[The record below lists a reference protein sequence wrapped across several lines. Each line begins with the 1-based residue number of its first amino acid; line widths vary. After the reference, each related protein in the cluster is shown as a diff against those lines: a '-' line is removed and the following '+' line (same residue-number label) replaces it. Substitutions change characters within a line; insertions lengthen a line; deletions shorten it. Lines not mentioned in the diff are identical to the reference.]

1 LAEET
6 PVDFDDIVESIRHK
20 DDRYQPDAFQFV
32 REALDYRVTRLDN
45 RRHISGRE
53 LLEGVRNLA
62 LDRYGPMARS
72 VLNHWGINTGEDVGN
87 IVFHLV
93 EAGVMSKTDQDS
105 MADFS
110 GVIRFDEQF
119 ESDYRW
125 Y

>member
-1 LAEET
+1 MPEET
-6 PVDFDDIVESIRHK
+6 PVDFDEIVESIRLR
-20 DDRYQPDAFQFV
+20 DNRYQPDAFQFV
-32 REALDYRVTRLDN
+32 REALDYRVTRLEN

-53 LLEGVRNLA
+53 LLEGVRHLA

-72 VLNHWGINTGEDVGN
+72 VLNHWGIHAGEDVGN

-93 EAGVMSKTDQDS
+93 DAGVMSKTDQDS
-105 MADFS
+105 MVDFS

>member
-1 LAEET
+1 LPEET
-6 PVDFDDIVESIRHK
+6 PVDFDEIVESIRLR
-20 DDRYQPDAFQFV
+20 DNRYQPDAFQFV
-32 REALDYRVTRLDN
+32 REALDYRVTRLEN

-53 LLEGVRNLA
+53 LIEGVRHLA
-62 LDRYGPMARS
+62 LERYGPMARS
-72 VLNHWGINTGEDVGN
+72 VLNHWGINVGEDVGN

-93 EAGVMSKTDQDS
+93 DAGVMSKTDQDS
-105 MADFS
+105 MADFT

>member
-1 LAEET
+1 LPEET
-6 PVDFDDIVESIRHK
+6 PVDFDEIVESIRLK
-20 DDRYQPDAFQFV
+20 DNRYQPDAFQFV
-32 REALDYRVTRLDN
+32 REALDYRVTRLEN

-53 LLEGVRNLA
+53 LLEGVRQLA
-62 LDRYGPMARS
+62 LERYGPMARS
-72 VLNHWGINTGEDVGN
+72 VLNHWGVNVGEDVGN

-93 EAGVMSKTDQDS
+93 DAGVMSKTDQDS

-110 GVIRFDEQF
+110 GVIRFDAQF

>member
-1 LAEET
+1 LPEET
-6 PVDFDDIVESIRHK
+6 PVDFDEIVESIRLR
-20 DDRYQPDAFQFV
+20 DNRYQPDAFQFV
-32 REALDYRVTRLDN
+32 REALDYRVTRLEN

-53 LLEGVRNLA
+53 LIEGVRHLA
-62 LDRYGPMARS
+62 LERYVPMARS
-72 VLNHWGINTGEDVGN
+72 VLNHWGINVGEDVGN

-93 EAGVMSKTDQDS
+93 DAGVMSKTDQDS
-105 MADFS
+105 MADFT